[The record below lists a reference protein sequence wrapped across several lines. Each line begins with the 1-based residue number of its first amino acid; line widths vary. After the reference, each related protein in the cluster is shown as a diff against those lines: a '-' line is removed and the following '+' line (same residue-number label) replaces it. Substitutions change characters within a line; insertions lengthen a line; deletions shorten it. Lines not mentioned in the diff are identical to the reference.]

1 MVVGASIDCYAQTG
15 TVHLTVVKAQFI
27 ASTGSGTG
35 TLNYQGRTYRLS
47 VSSVASAPSESLG
60 ASWWAPPTICGPRR
74 TSPARIRRQ
83 QPGLR
88 SVAASRWHDFK
99 MRTASSSNW
108 LEHSLAKRY
117 PCFGWDDHCFASSVI
132 SIVI

>member
-47 VSSVASAPSESLG
+47 VSSVPSAPAGSGG
-60 ASWWAPPTICGPRR
+60 ASWWAPATSCGRGGHR
-74 TSPARIRRQ
+74 GTYKAAAAGLTVGGGAQVARFRNAD
-83 QPGLR
+83 GV
-88 SVAASRWHDFK
+88 S
-99 MRTASSSNW
+99 
-108 LEHSLAKRY
+108 LELVGAQL
-117 PCFGWDDHCFASSVI
+117 G
-132 SIVI
+132 